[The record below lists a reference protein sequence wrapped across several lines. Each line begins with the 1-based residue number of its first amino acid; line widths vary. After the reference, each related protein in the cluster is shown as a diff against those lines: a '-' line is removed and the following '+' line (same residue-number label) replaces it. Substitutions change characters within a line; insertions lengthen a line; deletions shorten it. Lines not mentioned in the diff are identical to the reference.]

1 MPAQINP
8 EESELLYLVQ
18 SDDESA
24 FRTIYIMYSPRLYK
38 NILRFVRIEEVA
50 QDLLHDL
57 FIKVWDKRHT
67 IDPQKPFKAF
77 IFKIAENLVY
87 DFFRKA
93 SRERDLKNM
102 LLTQYHFIQPA
113 LNEIPVDDKYA
124 SLLHAAVE
132 TLSPIRKKVF
142 ELCKYEKKSYEEAAV
157 IMGISKAT
165 VSDHMVKATK
175 AIRHFCMKQPESF
188 SALAVAVSLL

>member
-77 IFKIAENLVY
+77 IRLQKTWYTIFSGKLRGKEI
-87 DFFRKA
+87 
-93 SRERDLKNM
+93 LK
-102 LLTQYHFIQPA
+102 T
-113 LNEIPVDDKYA
+113 
-124 SLLHAAVE
+124 
-132 TLSPIRKKVF
+132 
-142 ELCKYEKKSYEEAAV
+142 C
-157 IMGISKAT
+157 
-165 VSDHMVKATK
+165 
-175 AIRHFCMKQPESF
+175 F
-188 SALAVAVSLL
+188 SHNIILFNRL